1 MSEEVSKNW
10 WNSSNRWT
18 YLKIA
23 FLSFTTPSRVYEL
36 AHKSHSA
43 NIREKVIRGRLIDA
57 GVLGITNSEESS
69 NIDLDKGHIWTL
81 LILNSIN
88 IINIDI
94 KWKSHLLRS
103 VWSCL
108 SPWLHLL
115 APITLARLIVVRL
128 LKWLNKHSYKQDKF
142 RNNALA
148 YMAEALLFQINP
160 NRSLGWCYFKSPTK
174 KSPMATF
181 NYSIYNIALQW
192 EFMVYFNTN
201 SH

>member
-57 GVLGITNSEESS
+57 GVLGISNSEESS
-69 NIDLDKGHIWTL
+69 KIDLDKGHIWTL

-115 APITLARLIVVRL
+115 APITLAQLIVVRL

-148 YMAEALLFQINP
+148 YMAEALLFQIKP
-160 NRSLGWCYFKSPTK
+160 SWSLGCSYSKSPTERYPICQP
-174 KSPMATF
+174 SMPLSESSFGTMRYTGITH
-181 NYSIYNIALQW
+181 S
-192 EFMVYFNTN
+192 V
-201 SH
+201 